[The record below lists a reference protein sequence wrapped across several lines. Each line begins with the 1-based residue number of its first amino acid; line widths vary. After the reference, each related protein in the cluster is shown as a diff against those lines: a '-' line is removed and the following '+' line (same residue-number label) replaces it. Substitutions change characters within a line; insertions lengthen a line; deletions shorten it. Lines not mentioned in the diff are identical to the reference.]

1 MAKTK
6 VFPERVVVSSE
17 GAPETADTCGDTEGG
32 TVESLKDF
40 YEDIDVVVYE
50 ELGTF
55 LLVFCCGFLP
65 SFLSLSHHRLRERE
79 REREKCESMFV
90 FIGVLGF

>member
-1 MAKTK
+1 MAEAE
-6 VFPERVVVSSE
+6 VFAQIVFVSSKS
-17 GAPETADTCGDTEGG
+17 APETADTCGDTEGG

-55 LLVFCCGFLP
+55 LLVFCCGFLHF
-65 SFLSLSHHRLRERE
+65 FLVDQSS
-79 REREKCESMFV
+79 
-90 FIGVLGF
+90 